1 MLQLLDSFN
10 KNSLTQHY
18 RFPAQSQ
25 VYQHSI
31 LFKSYLK
38 LLTTGK
44 HTALYKPNLLEP
56 SLDNEFVWDWSNG
69 FWLFSEESDGVS
81 FTWLLVDSLDID
93 VGASFLGILDGGVVG
108 NNTVEETLTRLG
120 VLDVFNA
127 DIDTFWD
134 DTSTNLNSK

>member
-1 MLQLLDSFN
+1 MNLQTAG
-10 KNSLTQHY
+10 K
-18 RFPAQSQ
+18 R
-25 VYQHSI
+25 
-31 LFKSYLK
+31 
-38 LLTTGK
+38 TTI
-44 HTALYKPNLLEP
+44 LYKPILLEP
-56 SLDNEFVWDWSNG
+56 SLDDEFVWDWSNS

-108 NNTVEETLTRLG
+108 NDTVEETLTRLG

-134 DTSTNLNSK
+134 DTSTNLNSL